1 MSVLAPSGRKSA
13 TVLLGQGVPAEDLE
27 RVSFV
32 LRMTRDEIGSY
43 LGLKLESISRL
54 FSAFQKQALIEVQQ
68 REVSIVDIKGLE
80 RVLAPG

>member
-13 TVLLGQGVPAEDLE
+13 TVLLGQGVPAEVE